1 MEGKAARAVVFD
13 AGGVLM
19 GEMPS
24 GMFKK
29 LADRYPEEQQDAIR
43 YAHKGADKEPGNCY
57 NLWQIIKTD
66 PSYTTENYFQDFKV
80 TGNISLPT
88 QNVIAQL
95 IFGSHASEGVG
106 GGAEGIALGEC

>member
-29 LADRYPEEQQDAIR
+29 LADKYPEEQQDAIR
-43 YAHKGADKEPGNCY
+43 YAHKGADKQPGNCY

-80 TGNISLPT
+80 TGNISLSNT
-88 QNVIAQL
+88 QCDRITNFLQ
-95 IFGSHASEGVG
+95 S
-106 GGAEGIALGEC
+106 CT